1 MSISLSDAFEPYSI
15 DSELNSNLELS
26 KLADII
32 SSFSTIKFEL
42 SVFVTLLI
50 SAALMLP
57 IKKKNINT
65 TETNNAVFL
74 IEIFTPS
81 WFLTMTFLLKK
92 SQMTIIFHNEWI
104 NIYLF
109 IYINVITTLIL
120 KIIGNTYF

>member
-1 MSISLSDAFEPYSI
+1 MVVVLAESDVEFSSAVCKSCKLLMSISLSDAFEPYSI

-81 WFLTMTFLLKK
+81 WFSL
-92 SQMTIIFHNEWI
+92 
-104 NIYLF
+104 
-109 IYINVITTLIL
+109 
-120 KIIGNTYF
+120 